1 MKAFRFAALLVS
13 AACLSFSL
21 VSEAR
26 AEVAIE
32 TSLSRSRVAIGE
44 ELTLDFII
52 TNASGRIAK
61 PRFIALDGFTSYSQG
76 HSQELSI
83 INGRSSSKSIFSY
96 VLIANSVGK
105 KTIGPFEIDIDSKT
119 YKVAAVDIEVTP
131 FGGASPTQQ
140 PFSFS
145 QQGPVSAPNARS
157 LPQGSVGDR
166 DIFVKVWIDKDEVY
180 VNEPA
185 TLTYTLYTRL
195 SATYKGFEKEP
206 VLTGFWSED
215 FPPEKT
221 IKRTE
226 QMFEGA
232 RYVVADVRKISIFPT
247 EAGVFTIDPG
257 VLSAVVEMRGQEDF
271 DRFFSSNIFGRRPF
285 PPSFAAQLVQK
296 SIPADKVVLT
306 VKALPEAGKPA
317 SFRGT
322 VGDYRI
328 ETSVDKT
335 SVTQGDPVT
344 FRVKI
349 TGRGNINTLEM
360 PALPP
365 LDDFKTYD
373 SSTATNIS
381 KDRLIVEGDKVT
393 ETVIVPKKAGTFTL
407 PSLSFAYFNPK
418 TGAYKEE
425 KTPPQVIT
433 VKPGA
438 FEDEEPVSSS
448 GVQPADKE
456 EVAVL
461 GKDIR
466 YIKTADTAPA
476 KPVLYRSPLY
486 WALNAVLFL
495 AVLLFTA
502 LSGKRNVSASA
513 SGASRARG
521 SHRVARTRLKSAAAC
536 MKKGDR
542 DGFYAETSKAL
553 YGYFGD
559 RLGLP
564 AQSVTFE
571 TIQARLSAGQTGTGE
586 AAAPAVADTK
596 KLFDDLSLGRFA
608 RVEHGPEEMKEIYG
622 RAERVI
628 TAFEKVRLS

>member
-1 MKAFRFAALLVS
+1 MKAFRFAALFVS
-13 AACLSFSL
+13 AACWLL
-21 VSEAR
+21 GAAPCLR

-52 TNASGRIAK
+52 TNAAGRIAK
-61 PRFIALDGFTSYSQG
+61 PRFLALDGFTSYSQG

-96 VLIANSVGK
+96 VLIANSVGR
-105 KTIGPFEIDIDSKT
+105 KTIGPFEVEIEGKT
-119 YKVAAVDIEVTP
+119 YKIASVDVEVTP

-140 PFSFS
+140 PFSFA

-157 LPQGSVGDR
+157 LPQGGVPDH
-166 DIFVKVWIDKDEVY
+166 DIFVKVWLDKDEVY

-226 QMFEGA
+226 QMFEEA

-257 VLSAVVEMRGQEDF
+257 VLSAVVEVRGQEDF

-285 PPSFAAQLVQK
+285 PSPFNAQLVQK
-296 SIPADKVVLT
+296 SISADKVALT
-306 VKALPEAGKPA
+306 VKALPEENKPA

-335 SVTQGDPVT
+335 SVQQGDPVT

-360 PALPP
+360 PSLPP
-365 LDDFKTYD
+365 LEDFKTYD

-381 KDRLIVEGDKVT
+381 KDRLIVEGEKVA

-407 PSLSFAYFNPK
+407 PSLSFAYFDPK

-438 FEDEEPVSSS
+438 VEEEEPASAS
-448 GVQPADKE
+448 GVPPADKE

-466 YIKTADTAPA
+466 FIKTTDTAPA
-476 KPVLYRSPLY
+476 EPIYYRMPLY
-486 WALNAVLFL
+486 WVINALLLVAGLF
-495 AVLLFTA
+495 FMA
-502 LSGKRNVSASA
+502 LSKGKNPLAFAAGS
-513 SGASRARG
+513 SRAKG
-521 SHRVARTRLKSAAAC
+521 SHRVARARLKSASAR
-536 MKKGDR
+536 MRKGDR

-559 RLGLP
+559 RLGVP
-564 AQSVTFE
+564 TQSVTLE
-571 TIQARLSAGQTGTGE
+571 TIRLHAGE
-586 AAAPAVADTK
+586 AGASAVIEAG

-628 TAFEKVRLS
+628 TAFEKVRFS